1 MTARGFPQRLRELQ
15 VPLTGIPLLLCMV
28 AGWSLLAL
36 HGREIRSGAFLIGDC
51 PYYASATV
59 SLWHDHDLNLENQL
73 RGGLVVHQKQVA
85 LGRGGEWYPKHP
97 ILMSVFSIPLYAAF
111 GTAGFLIFN
120 MLMMTLLA
128 VILWAI
134 CRLYVSPGT
143 ATAAVAL
150 VVGGSFLRA
159 YLYDYSA
166 DVFSA
171 VLVLGG
177 VFLILKR
184 GNFAGGLVL
193 GVSVLAKVTNL
204 FISLLVLGLLC
215 FRRPRT
221 SVLAAGAGLLPG
233 VALWMLVNLAMFGS
247 PTTTGYDRTIVLQ
260 EGAVTT
266 VSHRG
271 FFDLPLLEGIRGQLL
286 DPKAGILTTSPLLL
300 LALPGLVPL
309 FRRHRWDGLL
319 FLGIS
324 EFLFLLFS
332 TYRWWFTTRYGPRFL
347 MVPVALTAVPMALA
361 LDGFRKTLLSA
372 WEARGAALWASK
384 IRRARG

>member
-1 MTARGFPQRLRELQ
+1 VTARGFAQRLREIQ
-15 VPLTGIPLLLCMV
+15 VPWTGLPLLLCLL
-28 AGWSLLAL
+28 AAWSLFSMR
-36 HGREIRSGAFLIGDC
+36 GREISSGAFLIGDC

-59 SLWHDHDLNLENQL
+59 SLWHDHDFDLKNQL
-73 RGGLVVHQKQVA
+73 RGGLAVHARQVA

-97 ILMSVFSIPLYAAF
+97 ILMSVFSIPFYAAF

-120 MLMMTLLA
+120 LLMMALLA
-128 VILWAI
+128 IVLWMI

-143 ATAAVAL
+143 ATGGVAL

-159 YLYDYSA
+159 YFYN
-166 DVFSA
+166 FSPDIFAA

-177 VFLILKR
+177 VLLILKR
-184 GNFAGGLVL
+184 KNLAGGLVL

-204 FISLLVLGLLC
+204 FVSLLVLGLLC
-215 FRRPRT
+215 LRRPRP
-221 SVLAAGAGLLPG
+221 SFLAAGAGLLPG

-247 PTTTGYDRTIVLQ
+247 PTATGYDRTIVLQ
-260 EGAVTT
+260 EGVVTT

-271 FFDLPLLEGIRGQLL
+271 FFDLPLLVGIRGQLL
-286 DPKAGILTTSPLLL
+286 DPRAGILTTSPLLL

-332 TYRWWFTTRYGPRFL
+332 TYRWWSTSHYGNRFL
-347 MVPVALTAVPMALA
+347 VVPVALTAVPIALA
-361 LDGFRKTLLSA
+361 LDAMRKSILSA
-372 WEARGAALWASK
+372 WGAREAALLAS
-384 IRRARG
+384 RSR

>member
-1 MTARGFPQRLRELQ
+1 MPW
-15 VPLTGIPLLLCMV
+15 TGIPLLLCMV
-28 AGWSLLAL
+28 AGWSLVSLR
-36 HGREIRSGAFLIGDC
+36 GREIRSGAFLIGDC

-73 RGGLVVHQKQVA
+73 RGGLVVHERQLA
-85 LGRGGEWYPKHP
+85 LGKGGEWYPKHP
-97 ILMSVFSIPLYAAF
+97 ILMSLFSIPFYVAF
-111 GTAGFLIFN
+111 GTAGFLLFN
-120 MLMMTLLA
+120 TLMMALLA

-159 YLYDYSA
+159 YLYDFSA

-171 VLVLGG
+171 MLVLGG

-184 GNFAGGLVL
+184 GNFAGGLAL

-204 FISLLVLGLLC
+204 FISLLVLGLLF
-215 FRRPRT
+215 FRRPRM

-233 VALWMLVNLAMFGS
+233 VALWMLLNFAMFGS

-260 EGAVTT
+260 GGAMTT
-266 VSHRG
+266 ISHRG
-271 FFDLPLLEGIRGQLL
+271 FFDLPLLEGILGQLL
-286 DPKAGILTTSPLLL
+286 DPRVGILTTSPLLL

-332 TYRWWFTTRYGPRFL
+332 TYHWWFTSRYGPRFL

-372 WEARGAALWASK
+372 WDARGAALPAS
-384 IRRARG
+384 RSR

>member
-1 MTARGFPQRLRELQ
+1 MAGGEFTKGLRGNR
-15 VPLTGIPLLLCMV
+15 VPWAGIPLLLLLL
-28 AGWSLLAL
+28 AGWFLISL
-36 HGREIRSGAFLIGDC
+36 GGKEIRSGAFLIGDC
-51 PYYASATV
+51 PYYASAAV
-59 SLWHDHDLNLENQL
+59 SLWHDHDLDLRNQL
-73 RGGLVVHQKQVA
+73 RGGLAVHEKQVA
-85 LGRGGEWYPKHP
+85 LGRGGQWYPKHP
-97 ILMSVFSIPLYAAF
+97 ILMSIFAIPFYAAF

-120 MLMMTLLA
+120 ALMMALL
-128 VILWAI
+128 VLILWAI

-150 VVGGSFLRA
+150 VAGGSFLRA
-159 YLYDYSA
+159 YVYNFSP

-171 VLVLGG
+171 VLVLAG

-184 GNFAGGLVL
+184 RSFSGGLAL

-204 FISLLVLGLLC
+204 FVSLVVLSILC

-221 SVLAAGAGLLPG
+221 NVLAAGAGLLPG
-233 VALWMLVNLAMFGS
+233 IAVWMLLNLSMFGS
-247 PTTTGYDRTIVLQ
+247 PATTGYDRTIVLQ
-260 EGAVTT
+260 EGAITT

-286 DPKAGILTTSPLLL
+286 DPRVGILSTSPLLL
-300 LALPGLVPL
+300 LALPGLIPL

-332 TYRWWFTTRYGPRFL
+332 TYRWWATSHYGNRFL
-347 MVPVALTAVPMALA
+347 VVPVALAAVPMAFA
-361 LDGFRKTLLSA
+361 LDGFLRSIHSA
-372 WEARGAALWASK
+372 WGARGAALLATRS
-384 IRRARG
+384 R